1 MLINYPHFYT
11 FQAQSLCGK
20 CRLEVYSL
28 CGKNGF
34 QHQVKT
40 VKLRDDALKFE
51 MVGYWTHPT
60 Y

>member
-11 FQAQSLCGK
+11 FQAQSCVESVDWK
-20 CRLEVYSL
+20 FIVCVE
-28 CGKNGF
+28 KNGF

-51 MVGYWTHPT
+51 MVGY
-60 Y
+60 